1 MVINL
6 TLGIQKSFWRKE
18 SNSSLSTLSLRT
30 QVISLKLLFPIA
42 LYLVEEFYYAAL
54 EIKQMEWAKLFLQI
68 IGNKI
73 PQSPKHMR
81 LLAMFHEAIQDFDKA
96 KEIYNELISLN
107 GSDFQT
113 VKRLVALERDR
124 GKINEAII
132 LLNKY
137 LENNQQDNEAWL
149 ELTDLFLSKHNY
161 EKAQFCYEEI
171 LSLNPANYYCNI
183 RYAEILYSAGSDNLD
198 NLYHARKYY
207 SHALTL

>member
-1 MVINL
+1 
-6 TLGIQKSFWRKE
+6 
-18 SNSSLSTLSLRT
+18 
-30 QVISLKLLFPIA
+30 
-42 LYLVEEFYYAAL
+42 
-54 EIKQMEWAKLFLQI
+54 MEWARLFLQI

-73 PQSPKHMR
+73 SQTPKHMR

-124 GKINEAII
+124 GKINEAIV

-137 LENNQQDNEAWL
+137 LENNQQDHEAWL

-161 EKAQFCYEEI
+161 EKA
-171 LSLNPANYYCNI
+171 
-183 RYAEILYSAGSDNLD
+183 
-198 NLYHARKYY
+198 
-207 SHALTL
+207 